1 VGVLAG
7 LAFALFK
14 IVQARR
20 PSPAFPGDEDP
31 WAPARAREPE
41 PVEPPLVKPAFLES
55 PAIRER
61 ATSSAQAQ
69 PAPFDQGATAP
80 PLRPPAEAS
89 PPPEPTVAEAPALE
103 PDDDEVVILS
113 PTDEVAP
120 APTPAKKARAAK
132 AAAKKAGAKKAAA
145 KKAAEKAGAEKAGA
159 EKAGAKKAG
168 AKKAGAKKAAKKA
181 GAGKAVSKKAGGGTA
196 AKKAAADGAPTTA
209 WVEPE
214 GPVCPPSHPVKAKLR
229 SGIFHL
235 PGMAAYRR
243 TTPDRCY
250 PDEAAAEGDGLRKA
264 AR

>member
-1 VGVLAG
+1 VVVRRSLRIGIRVGVLAG

-61 ATSSAQAQ
+61 ATSSAQ

-89 PPPEPTVAEAPALE
+89 PPPEPMVAEAPALE

-120 APTPAKKARAAK
+120 APTPVKKARAAK

-145 KKAAEKAGAEKAGA
+145 KAAGN
-159 EKAGAKKAG
+159 
-168 AKKAGAKKAAKKA
+168 AA
-181 GAGKAVSKKAGGGTA
+181 
-196 AKKAAADGAPTTA
+196 
-209 WVEPE
+209 
-214 GPVCPPSHPVKAKLR
+214 
-229 SGIFHL
+229 I
-235 PGMAAYRR
+235 
-243 TTPDRCY
+243 
-250 PDEAAAEGDGLRKA
+250 
-264 AR
+264 